1 MAVILVVNYGYA
13 YIGIGALN
21 GYIIAIIVV
30 QLGTRYCYWCLL
42 DWKIVKTVLSYLN
55 IVHLKWQM
63 KRNGRATNGKGNETK
78 WNRSRKQNGS
88 WKFNAALETDTYLGW
103 CWRTVTTHPM
113 TPKVVHH
120 AREGRVPT
128 LGDGHVLQRN
138 HKVRLE
144 GAHWGDFVRNGKIF
158 ISIDISMKRRHWL
171 NN

>member
-1 MAVILVVNYGYA
+1 MRI
-13 YIGIGALN
+13 IGIGALN

-42 DWKIVKTVLSYLN
+42 DWKIVKTVLVICILCTWNDKSN
-55 IVHLKWQM
+55 RTKEIGDKTKGVET
-63 KRNGRATNGKGNETK
+63 KRNEPELIETE
-78 WNRSRKQNGS
+78 RNGS
-88 WKFNAALETDTYLGW
+88 WEFNAALETDTYLGW
-103 CWRTVTTHPM
+103 GWRTVTTHPM
-113 TPKVVHH
+113 TTEVVHH

>member
-78 WNRSRKQNGS
+78 WNRSRKQQLRQ
-88 WKFNAALETDTYLGW
+88 KDRTITVAKITTIALNRIESH
-103 CWRTVTTHPM
+103 R
-113 TPKVVHH
+113 
-120 AREGRVPT
+120 RIE
-128 LGDGHVLQRN
+128 
-138 HKVRLE
+138 
-144 GAHWGDFVRNGKIF
+144 
-158 ISIDISMKRRHWL
+158 RRHQ
-171 NN
+171 NKFK